1 MKSFIDFMSAALP
14 WVCMGLLVAVFAA
27 RYGQKKIDKDKTGKK
42 TDSKKKENYG
52 LEGMSFGMCF
62 GVALGTSLGN
72 STGIGMS
79 LGMLLG
85 LAIGSCIEKK
95 EAEK

>member
-14 WVCMGLLVAVFAA
+14 WICMGLLVAVFAA
-27 RYGQKKIDKDKTGKK
+27 KSGRKKSDKDE
-42 TDSKKKENYG
+42 TDSKQKENYG

-62 GVALGTSLGN
+62 GVALGTALGN
-72 STGIGMS
+72 NTGIGMS

-95 EAEK
+95 ETGKRG